1 MSAVSILR
9 NPKGIVGVLLVLAGI
24 VGLVILAVM
33 LIGTKNDLK
42 STQANLDETTLLQ
55 EQTKESL
62 DQTTATLQYTRETLS
77 TTETALA
84 TTEDTLDDTTA
95 SLDRTETTLAT
106 TEDALASSQGREAL
120 LQEETAIL
128 SGELMETTDRLE
140 NVIQINAQKQRDLDR
155 TRRQVADLT
164 VEAEGLAADKA
175 QLESDLATS
184 ESTYRVLEASAGTHT
199 MLEAQAEAL
208 ESDIA
213 ALHEER
219 APLIIASGDVEFT
232 CTGSMEPNFTCL
244 DTATVLYNYRP
255 QDVVRGATIAFNP
268 NCWEQDEPDS
278 IATHHRVIDIKQE
291 NGTYYYWPRGDGNT
305 EDDGCWVPDTN
316 VISYIIEVHKNTL
329 PENAALRDGVNA
341 AEAAL
346 NEAENAYLELR
357 EKVCP
362 MTGPCTVPTHTYNQ
376 LQALRAP
383 YLAAYDLYWN
393 CWFKNALESEYP
405 GHIPYS
411 C

>member
-24 VGLVILAVM
+24 AGLVILVVM
-33 LIGTKNDLK
+33 LTGTKNDLK
-42 STQANLDETTLLQ
+42 STQVHLDEATRIQLHTQGL
-55 EQTKESL
+55 L
-62 DQTTATLQYTRETLS
+62 DQTATTLQDTQTTLS
-77 TTETALA
+77 TTETLLA
-84 TTEDTLDDTTA
+84 TTRDTLDDT
-95 SLDRTETTLAT
+95 SLSLAHTETTLAA
-106 TEDALASSQGREAL
+106 TEDALESSQGRESA
-120 LQEETAIL
+120 LQEANVIL
-128 SGELMETTDRLE
+128 SGDLMETTDRLE
-140 NVIQINAQKQRDLDR
+140 NVIHLNAQKQSTLNR
-155 TRRQVADLT
+155 TSLQVAALT
-164 VEAEGLAADKA
+164 VESEGLALEKA
-175 QLESDLATS
+175 ELETDLETA
-184 ESTYRVLEASAGTHT
+184 ESNYRVLEASAGTYT

-219 APLIIASGDVEFT
+219 APLIIASGDSEFA
-232 CTGSMEPNFTCL
+232 CTGSMEPNLTCL
-244 DTATVLYNYRP
+244 DTATELYNYRP
-255 QDVVRGATIAFNP
+255 QDVVIGTIIAFNP
-268 NCWEQDEPDS
+268 NCWEQGEPEPTG
-278 IATHHRVIDIKQE
+278 ALHRVIDIKQE

-316 VISYIIEVHKNTL
+316 VISYIIEVQKNTL

-393 CWFKNALESEYP
+393 CWFRNAEESEYP